1 MKKYTNLTKGFTLVE
16 LMVTL
21 AVMGIMAAIAFPSMS
36 NFISNTRLT
45 NRAGQVANLFRFA
58 KGEAVRLGVPVV
70 VCGVKVRTDG
80 RPSGVCSPSSVSSGM
95 MAYAD
100 NNKNGMYD
108 DGTDVMLRSVSINGN
123 DNPEKMT
130 VEVNKCKVDG
140 TGCTTD
146 SIVEYV
152 FFANGMYGS
161 KKVARTTQTDLV
173 NNVEVAQSFLRVRI
187 KDVQRTNLAA
197 RNTVVAPSGAAAICQ
212 TGSTSNAA
220 DGFSAIM
227 KTVCDS

>member
-108 DGTDVMLRSVSINGN
+108 DGTDVMLRSVSING
-123 DNPEKMT
+123 
-130 VEVNKCKVDG
+130 
-140 TGCTTD
+140 
-146 SIVEYV
+146 
-152 FFANGMYGS
+152 
-161 KKVARTTQTDLV
+161 
-173 NNVEVAQSFLRVRI
+173 
-187 KDVQRTNLAA
+187 
-197 RNTVVAPSGAAAICQ
+197 
-212 TGSTSNAA
+212 
-220 DGFSAIM
+220 
-227 KTVCDS
+227 

>member
-1 MKKYTNLTKGFTLVE
+1 MKKYTNPTKGFTLVE

-80 RPSGVCSPSSVSSGM
+80 RPSGVCSSDSVNSGM

-100 NNKNGMYD
+100 KDKDGKYNPDTD
-108 DGTDVMLRSVSINGN
+108 DMLRSVSINGN
-123 DNPEKMT
+123 DDPGKMT

-140 TGCTTD
+140 TNCKKD
-146 SIVEYV
+146 DIVQYV
-152 FFANGMYGS
+152 FFANGMFGS
-161 KKVARTTQTDLV
+161 KKVADTNQTNLV
-173 NNVEVAQSFLRVRI
+173 NNVEVAQSFLRIRI

>member
-16 LMVTL
+16 
-21 AVMGIMAAIAFPSMS
+21 FPSMS

-152 FFANGMYGS
+152 FFANGRFCVFALKMCKERILRHAIRLLHPVGLLRFA
-161 KKVARTTQTDLV
+161 KQAAHLMRQMDL
-173 NNVEVAQSFLRVRI
+173 AQS
-187 KDVQRTNLAA
+187 
-197 RNTVVAPSGAAAICQ
+197 
-212 TGSTSNAA
+212 
-220 DGFSAIM
+220 
-227 KTVCDS
+227 